1 MTPSQNEEKSSSA
14 YGLAATN
21 DASAP
26 TPTMTMPAQR
36 PRPPAGDEL
45 RGRGGDDRQQHD
57 PARVLRRAG
66 QAQAQPGPDV
76 IPEPPVAQD
85 PRRAPQAEADAGQRG
100 HVVERELG
108 VEDRQERDREDAGR
122 QQADAAV
129 DEPRAG
135 EVQQPDG
142 DRAQHRGDRARDDPD
157 LRRIGGEGVR
167 DAGAAAVPDAE
178 HEVHEVRVGRRV
190 DVVVGVPVVAE
201 QADRA
206 GHEVRVLVGVVGVGQ
221 AVAVA
226 PDAQQEG
233 EQQQR
238 ADRGA
243 PDQPL
248 AARPAQGQARRRQQ
262 ARQPVPARR
271 LVGVA
276 RRALNS

>member
-14 YGLAATN
+14 YGLADDERRERA
-21 DASAP
+21 DADDDD
-26 TPTMTMPAQR
+26 PAQR
-36 PRPPAGDEL
+36 PRPPAGGEL
-45 RGRGGDDRQQHD
+45 RGRRGDDRQQHD
-57 PARVLRRAG
+57 PAGVLRRTG
-66 QAQAQPGPDV
+66 QAEAQPGPDV
-76 IPEPPVAQD
+76 IPDPPVAQD

-108 VEDRQERDREDAGR
+108 VEDRQEGDREDAGR

-142 DRAQHRGDRARDDPD
+142 DRPQQRGDRARDDPD

-206 GHEVRVLVGVVGVGQ
+206 GHEVGVLVGVVGVGQ

-226 PDAQQEG
+226 PDAQQER

-248 AARPAQGQARRRQQ
+248 AAGPAQAQARRGQE
-262 ARQPVPARR
+262 AHEPVLARR